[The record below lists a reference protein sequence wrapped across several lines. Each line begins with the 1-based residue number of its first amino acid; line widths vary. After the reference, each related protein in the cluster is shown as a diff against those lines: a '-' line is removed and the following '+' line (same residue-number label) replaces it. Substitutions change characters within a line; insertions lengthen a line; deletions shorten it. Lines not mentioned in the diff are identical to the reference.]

1 VSNSTQTPN
10 QVIYR
15 ETVWPSFAAVS
26 PLIIV
31 APSFA
36 LVVTPFTDFVV
47 ATLVGSVM
55 FVITLLVV
63 LSIAPKIAVV
73 SEGRG
78 AFLQV
83 NAARIGTNHI
93 SSVEIIA
100 KSDVRQERG
109 PKLDARSF
117 RVFQPSVAAMVKI
130 HLKDPADS
138 TPYWLVSTRDPEA
151 IKAALKK

>member
-1 VSNSTQTPN
+1 
-10 QVIYR
+10 
-15 ETVWPSFAAVS
+15 
-26 PLIIV
+26 
-31 APSFA
+31 
-36 LVVTPFTDFVV
+36 VTPFTDFVV

-100 KSDVRQERG
+100 KSDVRLERG

-130 HLKDPADS
+130 HLKA
-138 TPYWLVSTRDPEA
+138 
-151 IKAALKK
+151 KH